1 MMQSII
7 FDFNGTLFSD
17 TALHEQAWQ
26 QFIQELVGRKFTEEE
41 FDQIHGRTN
50 HLIIEGVLGKTI
62 TKAEGEELSERKEAI
77 YRDLVLKENQMQLIA
92 GTTDY
97 FAFLKENQQLMN
109 IATAS
114 PKTNLDFYFDVF
126 QLDRWF
132 DYKQVVYNDGSLAS
146 KPAPDYYI
154 QAALNV
160 GANPKQMIIFEDS
173 LIGLQGARHAEA
185 KQIIAVATAGNH
197 EELNKTGLVDFVID
211 DFTDSRIQQMI

>member
-1 MMQSII
+1 MQSII

-26 QFIQELVGRKFTEEE
+26 QFIQELVDRKFTEEE
-41 FDQIHGRTN
+41 FHQIHGRTN

-92 GTTDY
+92 GATDY
-97 FAFLKENQQLMN
+97 FAFLKDNQQLMN

-173 LIGLQGARHAEA
+173 LIGLQGARHAQA